1 MGRNGITAGP
11 EKTTA
16 GKRPSRPPGASPQ
29 RTRKGARA
37 CRALCRAREIALRA
51 HMEPVLLEGG
61 MAAATTSPVNI
72 RLQKFSA

>member
-1 MGRNGITAGP
+1 MEPVLLEGGMAAATSNP
-11 EKTTA
+11 
-16 GKRPSRPPGASPQ
+16 
-29 RTRKGARA
+29 
-37 CRALCRAREIALRA
+37 EIALRA